1 MKRGLLLASTLVL
14 FGCGTYSRHPQIE
27 LIADMDHQPKYK
39 PQTAAGQRPL
49 PGTVAQGQLKADIVF
64 STGLENGMYTGKS
77 PLPVTAELLARGQER
92 FNIYCAPCHDQTGS
106 GRGIVALRGNW
117 LPTNLVDARARGM
130 TDGEIFQV
138 ISNGRRSM
146 PAYRYQVLER
156 DRWAIVAYMRALE
169 RATAGTLDD
178 VPPELRSELR

>member
-1 MKRGLLLASTLVL
+1 
-14 FGCGTYSRHPQIE
+14 
-27 LIADMDHQPKYK
+27 
-39 PQTAAGQRPL
+39 
-49 PGTVAQGQLKADIVF
+49 
-64 STGLENGMYTGKS
+64 
-77 PLPVTAELLARGQER
+77 
-92 FNIYCAPCHDQTGS
+92 
-106 GRGIVALRGNW
+106 VALRGNW

-156 DRWAIVAYMRALE
+156 DRWAIVAYVRALQ

>member
-1 MKRGLLLASTLVL
+1 MMRGLLLVSTLVL

-49 PGTVAQGQLKADIVF
+49 PGTVAQGQQKADEVL
-64 STGLENGMYTGKS
+64 STGLENGMYTGKML
-77 PLPVTAELLARGQER
+77 LPVTAELVARGQER
-92 FNIYCAPCHDQTGS
+92 FQIYCAPCHDQTGS

-117 LPTNLVDARARGM
+117 LPTNLLEARARGM
-130 TDGEIFQV
+130 TNGEVFQV

-146 PAYRYQVLER
+146 PAYRYQVIER
-156 DRWAIVAYMRALE
+156 DRWAIVAYVRALQ
-169 RATAGTLDD
+169 RATAGTLED